1 MSQPVR
7 DAIVEAIRDHGP
19 ISFAEYMERALY
31 GPGGYYEH
39 PPVGAEGD
47 FVTSPHVH
55 PVFAALLA
63 GGIRQMAE
71 RLGDP
76 SPLRLVEVGAGDGTL
91 ATQLLAHL
99 DGSGRRVHGGGAE
112 RRGAHAARG
121 DPRRRGAPR
130 RSRTSPHIVLAH
142 ELLDNLPFRR
152 VRMTE
157 EGPREVRVGL
167 GDGDRL
173 EEVLAAP
180 DAEGLE
186 RAAGLSEDDEVVLP
200 DGALAFVDRLAAVLT
215 DGMALLIDYG
225 GVGSPGGLTHG
236 YRSHRVTEDP
246 LDEPGTAD
254 ITAGVDF
261 ALIAERAQ
269 ARGLVAFPSVTQ
281 RQALEALGFE
291 AWARGRARGAASDAG
306 RARRAGG
313 RADVGRAEPRHA
325 ARRSRGPG
333 TVPLA
338 GLGLPRPGAARV
350 ARPALTL
357 PRPDP

>member
-1 MSQPVR
+1 MNSPVR

-31 GPGGYYEH
+31 GPGGYYER

-47 FVTSPHVH
+47 FITSPHVH
-55 PVFAALLA
+55 PVFAELLA
-63 GGIRQMAE
+63 GGIRQIAE

-99 DGSGRRVHGGGAE
+99 DDLDVAYTAVERSGGARARLAE
-112 RRGAHAARG
+112 TPGATVAEEIPA
-121 DPRRRGAPR
+121 
-130 RSRTSPHIVLAH
+130 SPHIVLAN

-152 VRMTE
+152 VRVTA
-157 EGPREVRVGL
+157 EGPREIRVGL
-167 GDGDRL
+167 DDADRL
-173 EEVLAAP
+173 VEVLTAP

-186 RAAGLSEDDEVVLP
+186 RAAGLVEDDEVVLP
-200 DGALAFVDRLAAVLT
+200 DGALAFVDRLAAVPT

-236 YRSHRVTEDP
+236 YRGHRVTEDP

-269 ARGLVAFPSVTQ
+269 ARGLVAFPTVTQ
-281 RQALEALGFE
+281 RRALTALGFE
-291 AWARGRARGAASDAG
+291 AWARRELEAQHRMLDERDGLGAVRTWGA
-306 RARRAGG
+306 
-313 RADVGRAEPRHA
+313 
-325 ARRSRGPG
+325 RSRATLLVDPAALGRFRWLVLATPG
-333 TVPLA
+333 LDPPRWLD
-338 GLGLPRPGAARV
+338 LP
-350 ARPALTL
+350 
-357 PRPDP
+357 

>member
-1 MSQPVR
+1 MSSLTAAILAGWPEPRRADILRAMSSPVR

-39 PPVGAEGD
+39 PPVGADGD

-99 DGSGRRVHGGGAE
+99 DDLDVAYTAVERSAGA
-112 RRGAHAARG
+112 
-121 DPRRRGAPR
+121 
-130 RSRTSPHIVLAH
+130 RTRLAEIPGVAVAEEIPASPHIVLAH

-173 EEVLAAP
+173 EEVL
-180 DAEGLE
+180 D
-186 RAAGLSEDDEVVLP
+186 
-200 DGALAFVDRLAAVLT
+200 
-215 DGMALLIDYG
+215 
-225 GVGSPGGLTHG
+225 
-236 YRSHRVTEDP
+236 
-246 LDEPGTAD
+246 
-254 ITAGVDF
+254 
-261 ALIAERAQ
+261 
-269 ARGLVAFPSVTQ
+269 
-281 RQALEALGFE
+281 
-291 AWARGRARGAASDAG
+291 
-306 RARRAGG
+306 RARRRGAGACRG
-313 RADVGRAEPRHA
+313 PD
-325 ARRSRGPG
+325 ARTTRSCSPTGRSRSSTGS
-333 TVPLA
+333 
-338 GLGLPRPGAARV
+338 PRC
-350 ARPALTL
+350 
-357 PRPDP
+357 

>member
-1 MSQPVR
+1 MNSPVR
-7 DAIVEAIRDHGP
+7 DAIVAAIRDDGP
-19 ISFAEYMERALY
+19 IAFAEYMEHALY

-39 PPVGAEGD
+39 PPVGADGD

-55 PVFAALLA
+55 PVFAELLA
-63 GGIRQMAE
+63 GGIRQIAE
-71 RLGDP
+71 PLGDP

-99 DGSGRRVHGGGAE
+99 DDLDVSYTAVERSAGARARLAEISGVAVAE
-112 RRGAHAARG
+112 EVPA
-121 DPRRRGAPR
+121 
-130 RSRTSPHIVLAH
+130 SPHIVLAH

-167 GDGDRL
+167 DADRL
-173 EEVLAAP
+173 VEVLTAS
-180 DAEGLE
+180 DAEGME
-186 RAAGLSEDDEVVLP
+186 HAAGLVEDDEVVLP
-200 DGALAFVDRLAAVLT
+200 DGALAFVDRLAAVLA

-236 YRSHRVTEDP
+236 YRGHRVTEDP
-246 LDEPGTAD
+246 LGEPGTAD

-261 ALIAERAQ
+261 ALIEERAQ

-291 AWARGRARGAASDAG
+291 AWARGALEAQHRMLDERDGLGAVRTWGA
-306 RARRAGG
+306 
-313 RADVGRAEPRHA
+313 
-325 ARRSRGPG
+325 RSRAALLVDPAALGRFRWLVLASPG
-333 TVPLA
+333 LEPPAWLD
-338 GLGLPRPGAARV
+338 LP
-350 ARPALTL
+350 
-357 PRPDP
+357 

>member
-1 MSQPVR
+1 
-7 DAIVEAIRDHGP
+7 
-19 ISFAEYMERALY
+19 
-31 GPGGYYEH
+31 
-39 PPVGAEGD
+39 
-47 FVTSPHVH
+47 
-55 PVFAALLA
+55 
-63 GGIRQMAE
+63 MAE
-71 RLGDP
+71 EIP
-76 SPLRLVEVGAGDGTL
+76 
-91 ATQLLAHL
+91 
-99 DGSGRRVHGGGAE
+99 
-112 RRGAHAARG
+112 AA
-121 DPRRRGAPR
+121 
-130 RSRTSPHIVLAH
+130 PHIVLAH

-157 EGPREVRVGL
+157 DGPREVRVGL

-186 RAAGLSEDDEVVLP
+186 RAAGLMEDDEVVLP

-254 ITAGVDF
+254 ITSGVDF

-291 AWARGRARGAASDAG
+291 AWARGELEAQHRMLDERDGLGAVRTWGA
-306 RARRAGG
+306 
-313 RADVGRAEPRHA
+313 
-325 ARRSRGPG
+325 RSRATLLVDPAALGRFRWLVLASPGPE
-333 TVPLA
+333 PPAWLD
-338 GLGLPRPGAARV
+338 LP
-350 ARPALTL
+350 
-357 PRPDP
+357 